1 MSYLESVL
9 WVAYFAV
16 VFKAIRTPAMTKMRH
31 KG

>member
-1 MSYLESVL
+1 MSYLEIVL

-16 VFKAIRTPAMTKMRH
+16 VFNVIRTPAKTKMRN